1 MIILGADLSP
11 TSSGLVKFI
20 LDEDMKILD
29 IQKLGF
35 CAYTV
40 PKKKDFKVPEYK
52 DIISYEESKYD
63 FYNRTIMMTEYIF
76 EFIKDVDYAIIEDY
90 SYGSTSS
97 GNFTD
102 IAEMCSQVKF
112 QLLRQGTKIR
122 LISPLQV
129 KQFAGNGK
137 HEKPDMEDE
146 FNKIES
152 QKIDVSYLPE
162 IPIHKRGKFVG
173 LRDRNGISPRSDLI
187 DSFFMV
193 TILYNELLVKTHT
206 IDVECLSE
214 KYRHVLTHT
223 TPKNKIPLIRR
234 DFIQKNV

>member
-29 IQKLGF
+29 IHKLGF

-40 PKKKDFKVPEYK
+40 PKKKEFKVPDYK
-52 DIISYEESKYD
+52 DIISYEKEKYD
-63 FYNRTIMMTEYIF
+63 FFNRTIMMDEYIF
-76 EFIKDVDYAIIEDY
+76 DFIKGVDYAIIEDY
-90 SYGSTSS
+90 AFS
-97 GNFTD
+97 GNGD
-102 IAEMCSQVKF
+102 VIQLAEFCSQVKF

-146 FNKIES
+146 FNKLDV

-173 LRDRNGISPRSDLI
+173 LRDRSGISPRSDLI
-187 DSFFMV
+187 DSYWMV
-193 TILYNELLVKTHT
+193 TLLYNELLVKTHT